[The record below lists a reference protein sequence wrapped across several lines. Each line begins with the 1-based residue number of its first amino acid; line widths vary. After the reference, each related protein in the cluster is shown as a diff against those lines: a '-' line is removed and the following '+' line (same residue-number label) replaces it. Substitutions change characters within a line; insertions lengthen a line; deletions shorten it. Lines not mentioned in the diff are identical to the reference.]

1 MKDSCRSSVPGVVCN
16 RGRFGAQCRQSLP
29 FVNVWQAWY
38 SKWDIIISR
47 CLVTSHIPPKKIPGW
62 FCRISEALVTDSDP
76 MDVLE
81 AGFPVPWKRW
91 LWFSRTS
98 PKKSPDSACFAARS
112 CFTTPSQRAFK
123 TGRDQWQGRSQ
134 RNAMYRSCKICKMP
148 VLSSLQPV
156 NPSYLYK
163 LNIYNYIYITICI
176 YIWII
181 QYPHWNPLVNH
192 HRQGGEGGPS
202 AEFFLRPGG
211 TSAERARGRAAL
223 WDRWGTK
230 EPTFQGEVG
239 ENPGIL

>member
-1 MKDSCRSSVPGVVCN
+1 MYGKHGTRNGTSSFPDVWL
-16 RGRFGAQCRQSLP
+16 LP
-29 FVNVWQAWY
+29 
-38 SKWDIIISR
+38 IS
-47 CLVTSHIPPKKIPGW
+47 PPKKIPGW

-163 LNIYNYIYITICI
+163 LNIYNYIYIYITICI
-176 YIWII
+176 YIYGLYSTPIGIHLWII
-181 QYPHWNPLVNH
+181 IARVVKVD
-192 HRQGGEGGPS
+192 RQLS
-202 AEFFLRPGG
+202 FFFVLE
-211 TSAERARGRAAL
+211 ERQL
-223 WDRWGTK
+223 K
-230 EPTFQGEVG
+230 EPVAVRLYEIDEARRNQHFKGRLEKTRGFYK
-239 ENPGIL
+239 ENLMKFMWYIYIYI